1 MPSLM
6 SSKSLNEIDLNKKLM
21 CHYLDYYHINIIFNK
36 LPRLYDCTENC
47 ILWNL
52 YSYITFSIMN
62 FFLEWCFFGY
72 QVRTLV
78 LRFLEPRAF
87 KHKIRPIY
95 SPLLWLYKKGKSY

>member
-6 SSKSLNEIDLNKKLM
+6 SLKSLNEIDLNKNLM
-21 CHYLDYYHINIIFNK
+21 CHYLDYYYINMIFNK
-36 LPRLYDCTENC
+36 LTRLHDCTEIC

-52 YSYITFSIMN
+52 YSYITFSIIE
-62 FFLEWCFFGY
+62 FFSEIVVICN
-72 QVRTLV
+72 QVLTLV

-95 SPLLWLYKKGKSY
+95 SSLLWSYKKK